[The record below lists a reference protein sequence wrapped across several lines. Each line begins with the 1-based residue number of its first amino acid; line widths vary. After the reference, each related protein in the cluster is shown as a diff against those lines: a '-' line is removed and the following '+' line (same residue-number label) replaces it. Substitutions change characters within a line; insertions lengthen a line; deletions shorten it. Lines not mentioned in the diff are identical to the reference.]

1 MTTRSTRCRWAYRSC
16 SASSPS
22 INPVAATGG
31 QAVIYRPEMAMAT
44 IIAIAP
50 VLLVFLFAQRT
61 LVAGM
66 LAGSTKE

>member
-1 MTTRSTRCRWAYRSC
+1 
-16 SASSPS
+16 SSPS

-31 QAVIYRPEMAMAT
+31 QAVIYRPELAMAT

-50 VLLVFLFAQRT
+50 VLIVFLFAQRT